1 MSLQFES
8 RENRSSHRH
17 NNSDGQF
24 ASIQNIYGGNAAPNH
39 GIRINQFDGHRQ
51 SHNGSMLAYQR
62 ESLKF

>member
-39 GIRINQFDGHRQ
+39 GIRIN
-51 SHNGSMLAYQR
+51 
-62 ESLKF
+62 